1 MLCFSALM
9 IAIAKNSDIA
19 KAIIK
24 HCSNKNLFNQQNIKG
39 QVGSTYFIIF
49 SYCVINVF
57 MLLVANIV
65 VCSTETSVWLLGM
78 ESLKTKLKVG

>member
-1 MLCFSALM
+1 M

-39 QVGSTYFIIF
+39 QVGSTYFIIL